1 MRTTLTLDE
10 DIAAKLRSEARK
22 TGKPFKVIV
31 NETLREGF
39 LAKRSQKSLPPF
51 KVKTRSLGLRP
62 GLSYDCVG
70 KLLEELEGPY
80 HR

>member
-10 DIAAKLRSEARK
+10 DVAAKLRSETRK
-22 TGKPFKVIV
+22 TGKPFKQVV
-31 NETLREGF
+31 NEMLREGL
-39 LAKRSQKSLPPF
+39 LARRTGKRLPPF
-51 KVKTRSLGLRP
+51 KVKTRRLGLRP

-70 KLLEELEGPY
+70 KLLEELEGPL

>member
-10 DIAAKLRSEARK
+10 DIAAKLKAEARK
-22 TGKPFKVIV
+22 TGRPFKQVV

-39 LAKRSQKSLPPF
+39 FARRPGKRLPPF
-51 KVKTRSLGLRP
+51 KVKARRLGLRP

-70 KLLEELEGPY
+70 KLLEELEGPL